1 LTIRKGSPQ
10 LASYWQMD
18 ARVPHVPSGYPQR
31 AKIMRGTKRC
41 PVTNELLS
49 NVSKQSVKKD
59 CTTAHE
65 KGETR
70 QEAGMLRVHLTRQV
84 QLEDVFSKE
93 EQRKDRL
100 ITKGKDTLSLKV

>member
-1 LTIRKGSPQ
+1 
-10 LASYWQMD
+10 MD

-41 PVTNELLS
+41 TVTNELLS
-49 NVSKQSVKKD
+49 NVSKQQVNEE
-59 CTTAHE
+59 CTRAHE

-84 QLEDVFSKE
+84 QLEDEFIKE

-100 ITKGKDTLSLKV
+100 ITKGKDTL